1 MKSWISFLI
10 PNDEYKE
17 KRMLYFFAEGG
28 ILLFLFLVVMMII
41 NKYASID
48 LGIILL
54 LSISIFLFY
63 VFGRYIVAGIE
74 YTEVST
80 KTTYKKELKAIF
92 IKAVTFLVGYTV
104 LYLILIDTP
113 SSINGWI
120 ELISILLFVSI
131 VMFLINYISLK
142 RSYNK
147 NKELF

>member
-10 PNDEYKE
+10 PDDEYKE
-17 KRMLYFFAEGG
+17 KRMLYFCAEGG
-28 ILLFLFLVVMMII
+28 ILLFLFLILTMIL
-41 NKYASID
+41 NKFASID
-48 LGIILL
+48 LDFSLL
-54 LSISIFLFY
+54 LAIFIFLFY

-80 KTTYKKELKAIF
+80 ETDYKKELKAIF
-92 IKAVTFLVGYTV
+92 VKAITFFVGYTM
-104 LYLILIDTP
+104 LYLILVDTP
-113 SSINGWI
+113 SSISSWI
-120 ELISILLFVSI
+120 ELIAFLLFVSI

>member
-10 PNDEYKE
+10 PDDEYKE

-28 ILLFLFLVVMMII
+28 IFLFLFLVLTMIL
-41 NKYASID
+41 NRYASID
-48 LGIILL
+48 LDIILL
-54 LSISIFLFY
+54 LAISIFLFY

-80 KTTYKKELKAIF
+80 EADYKKELKATF
-92 IKAVTFLVGYTV
+92 VKAVTFFIVYTM
-104 LYLILIDTP
+104 LYLILVDTP
-113 SSINGWI
+113 SSISSWI
-120 ELISILLFVSI
+120 ELIASLIFVSL

-147 NKELF
+147 NKELL